1 MSWGSSTTLMA
12 ETPSGT
18 SRRLLGS
25 QSYPPPPSLQAPWG
39 CFSSPP
45 STWAGST
52 TATHSSFKAQG
63 PAQSRG
69 APRQKINLPNFPT
82 ISFAGCRRGPSRP
95 PDGSRGYRRRS
106 CPSLPLPNGPFFFF
120 FSFFQKYLGCATW
133 RVVSWFLTRDQIC
146 APLQWKCG
154 VLTTGLP
161 GKSPYWPLIP
171 NPPTHFTKRFLNSK
185 ISGGR
190 EMEEAGPR
198 RDEPRMK
205 PN

>member
-45 STWAGST
+45 SAWAGST
-52 TATHSSFKAQG
+52 TATHSSFKAQDPG
-63 PAQSRG
+63 QSRG

-120 FSFFQKYLGCATW
+120 PFSKVLGLRHVACGILVLDQSSNLCPPAVEVWSLNYWTA
-133 RVVSWFLTRDQIC
+133 REVPLLAPYPKSSNTLDKKVSKQQDFR
-146 APLQWKCG
+146 K
-154 VLTTGLP
+154 
-161 GKSPYWPLIP
+161 
-171 NPPTHFTKRFLNSK
+171 KRNGR
-185 ISGGR
+185 GGAK
-190 EMEEAGPR
+190 AG
-198 RDEPRMK
+198 
-205 PN
+205 